1 MYSKNI
7 FSPLVKYLKRLCPLG
22 KPWYYFPEWKYYRWN
37 KWDHAPASLLCP
49 SIYITRKDCIQQ
61 NRSHWWPAVS
71 GESSELPFIP
81 GKWFYC
87 WGEAGWPTSRD
98 CWLACW
104 VKIPLC
110 EWIFMYDISIA
121 KSKHSILK
129 LNLLVKYWLKKRA
142 GVYYQV

>member
-1 MYSKNI
+1 MLLFEHRRQGYNAYIKTENLI
-7 FSPLVKYLKRLCPLG
+7 QCIKKYLLSFTQIIKMTLSPRKALV
-22 KPWYYFPEWKYYRWN
+22 YFPEWKYYRWN

-49 SIYITRKDCIQQ
+49 LICITGKDCIQQ
-61 NRSHWWPAVS
+61 NRSHWWPAVC

-81 GKWFYC
+81 GKWFWC

-110 EWIFMYDISIA
+110 EWIFICMIF
-121 KSKHSILK
+121 L
-129 LNLLVKYWLKKRA
+129 
-142 GVYYQV
+142 